1 MPRATFA
8 PARVGLTKSAQ
19 TTGAM
24 NQKNI
29 LPYDGLAHLV
39 DDTEVEFEWPEI
51 SAYLAETIPW
61 RIETAFM
68 FGRHMPVPRMTAWFG
83 DADYTYSGIRHR
95 AAPCPAV
102 VQRLRERAEAISGVS
117 YNAVLLNL
125 YRDGSDSVGWH
136 SDNEAGLG
144 NCRTIAADQAMRN
157 AAEMALAE
165 FNAPNV
171 QLLVKD
177 DAGNIDAARQ
187 GAQQALDEGA
197 AIILGP
203 LFAQSVSAV
212 GQVGRARNVPVIAF
226 STDANVASRGVYLLS
241 FLPES
246 DVARIVQY
254 AGSAGKRSYGAL
266 IPDNPYGTVVEAAFR
281 QDVTR
286 RGGQVV
292 AIERYPHDKA
302 GMAGPV
308 KNVAQAAAR
317 VEST

>member
-83 DADYTYSGIRHR
+83 DADYPYSGICHR
-95 AAPCPAV
+95 AAPFPAV

-144 NCRTIAADQAMRN
+144 NCPTIASLSLGATRRFQFRHRRTKETITLELSEAIWLVMAGETQRFWVHQVPKTT
-157 AAEMALAE
+157 AA
-165 FNAPNV
+165 
-171 QLLVKD
+171 
-177 DAGNIDAARQ
+177 
-187 GAQQALDEGA
+187 
-197 AIILGP
+197 
-203 LFAQSVSAV
+203 
-212 GQVGRARNVPVIAF
+212 
-226 STDANVASRGVYLLS
+226 
-241 FLPES
+241 
-246 DVARIVQY
+246 VARRINLTF
-254 AGSAGKRSYGAL
+254 RCM
-266 IPDNPYGTVVEAAFR
+266 IPV
-281 QDVTR
+281 
-286 RGGQVV
+286 
-292 AIERYPHDKA
+292 H
-302 GMAGPV
+302 
-308 KNVAQAAAR
+308 QAHEYR
-317 VEST
+317 V